1 MFVICLFVQS
11 VSVAQEGVDFRNIS
25 LEEALE
31 QAKAEDKLV
40 FVDCYT
46 PWCGPCH
53 RMLTEVFP
61 RKEAGD
67 YFNSRFVCVKY
78 DMTKDENVEL
88 NKKFRV
94 AAYPTFIII
103 RPDGTVLHK
112 QTGAGDLNYFIPCV
126 EAGLNDSTNLWG
138 LEQEYARG
146 GNEQCQV
153 DGLSSGVG
161 GCFRLR

>member
-1 MFVICLFVQS
+1 MCL
-11 VSVAQEGVDFRNIS
+11 S
-25 LEEALE
+25 LKREWIFGIFLSRRRWNR
-31 QAKAEDKLV
+31 AKAEDKLV

-103 RPDGTVLHK
+103 RPDGTSCISRREPV
-112 QTGAGDLNYFIPCV
+112 I
-126 EAGLNDSTNLWG
+126 
-138 LEQEYARG
+138 
-146 GNEQCQV
+146 
-153 DGLSSGVG
+153 
-161 GCFRLR
+161 